1 MEQYTNEDKFWI
13 LRRYK
18 HGFLQ
23 FSLLGHQ
30 NKGARETIF
39 LPTTD
44 NKGVL

>member
-1 MEQYTNEDKFWI
+1 MEQYTNEDRFLI
-13 LRRYK
+13 LRIYK

-30 NKGARETIF
+30 NKGAIETLF
-39 LPTTD
+39 LPTND